1 MNNNYKTDLI
11 KSLNNLTNTEYI
23 DNSRS
28 RTLKHYSKIEESKKE
43 LSTKDVL
50 EVSKNES
57 KSLNKKTKKNNN
69 KRKK

>member
-23 DNSRS
+23 DISKS
-28 RTLKHYSKIEESKKE
+28 RTLKHFSKVEESKKE